1 MLPGTYDESSRE
13 KMEYKK
19 QREECKWLAEENH
32 EKEMDMKQQNLDME
46 HKQHKAAMQA
56 QQASQQVNMEMLD
69 FLATPTTKFMGDKEK
84 EKIRY
89 LLNTSYIKFHT

>member
-1 MLPGTYDESSRE
+1 
-13 KMEYKK
+13 
-19 QREECKWLAEENH
+19 
-32 EKEMDMKQQNLDME
+32 MKQQNLDME
-46 HKQHKAAMQA
+46 HKQHKAAMHA

-69 FLATPTTKFMGDKEK
+69 FLATPTTKSMGDKEK